1 MCGIVGFS
9 SRTRGAAVPLIN
21 GLRRLEYRGYD
32 SAGVALESEEGLLV
46 YKCKG
51 KVSELARVLAQK
63 LDEKEEKE
71 CTLGI
76 AHTRWATHGLP
87 TEVNAHPQLADGGN
101 LALVHNGIIENYAA
115 LRAQLEQRGCKFVSQ
130 TDTEVLAHLIA
141 TFDQGDFLSA
151 VTQALTE
158 VLAHLIATFDQG
170 DFLSAVTQALKQVR
184 GTYGIAVLSRRH
196 PGEMIVARCGSPLV
210 VGIGEDATIV
220 ASDVSAIVEHT
231 RQVIYLNDGDVA
243 RVTPEGVN
251 VYTLDNAPVT
261 REVKAI
267 EWNLDAVEKGGYAH
281 FMLKEIFE
289 QPETLRNTI
298 RGRLDFANGTSIL
311 SGLSLTPRELA
322 GIRRAVIVACGTSL
336 HAGMAAKYLIE
347 SLADIPASPE
357 QAAEFRYCNPIV
369 GPDDLVLAVS
379 QSGETADTLA
389 AVRESIRKG
398 ALVAGLCNVVGSTIA
413 REVGRGVY
421 LHAGPEISVASTKA
435 FTAQVTTLL
444 MIALKLGRTRRY
456 SREEGIHLC
465 EEIAALPD
473 KVAEVLEQNDAI
485 AKIAEKYFKAFTAQ
499 VTTLLMIAL
508 KLGRTRRY
516 SREEG
521 IHLCEEIAALPDKV
535 KEVLEQNDAIAKIAE
550 KYFNVSDMFF
560 IGRGILYP
568 TALEGALKMKEI
580 SYLHAEGYQSAEL
593 KHGPIALLD
602 EKTPVVALL
611 NDIPGKEK
619 TIGNVQECRARKAP
633 VLGIITKGDKAA
645 AEHCNDIIELPATT
659 EHTAPIVTAVALQL
673 FAYHVARLRGCE
685 IDQPRNLAKSVTV
698 E

>member
-32 SAGVALESEEGLLV
+32 SAGVALESKEGLLV

-51 KVSELARVLAQK
+51 KVSELARLLAQK

-130 TDTEVLAHLIA
+130 TD
-141 TFDQGDFLSA
+141 
-151 VTQALTE
+151 TE

-298 RGRLDFANGTSIL
+298 RGRLDFANGTTIL

-473 KVAEVLEQNDAI
+473 KVREVLEQNDTI
-485 AKIAEKYFKAFTAQ
+485 AKIAEKYFK
-499 VTTLLMIAL
+499 
-508 KLGRTRRY
+508 
-516 SREEG
+516 
-521 IHLCEEIAALPDKV
+521 
-535 KEVLEQNDAIAKIAE
+535 
-550 KYFNVSDMFF
+550 VSDMFF